1 MSTFIVDDELYQRAT
16 EAAAAQG
23 KTVDEFVGE
32 ALRKALS
39 MVGVRRT
46 VRNGLPVMLV
56 SDDTPP
62 SIPPKCASAWKR
74 RGFDCTARYQRV
86 ARPGVEQP
94 WTSRRSASLVCSRRE
109 RGMGDLPV
117 DADGLSAPLF
127 EFSDSRFVD

>member
-1 MSTFIVDDELYQRAT
+1 VSTFIVDDELYQWAT

-62 SIPPKCASAWKR
+62 IDPAKVRQCLEEE
-74 RGFDCTARYQRV
+74 GF
-86 ARPGVEQP
+86 
-94 WTSRRSASLVCSRRE
+94 
-109 RGMGDLPV
+109 
-117 DADGLSAPLF
+117 
-127 EFSDSRFVD
+127 